1 MSKTKELL
9 ERMEKEIFEK
19 VNEIVLRD
27 DELIKN
33 KANEAYNLSI
43 EESISEIKKEIENE
57 YKIAREYL
65 TQLINEEEKEEGQ
78 QQEEENCLNET
89 IENEELKEETKEIEE
104 CEKASENIGEIT
116 GEAEAS
122 EPTVI
127 Q

>member
-65 TQLINEEEKEEGQ
+65 TQLINEEEEEGQ